1 MAISYVNKS
10 AFASGTGALS
20 VGAVSGVVANDLI
33 LLFVE
38 SANQNITT
46 PSGFTQVTNS
56 PVSTGTA
63 AAAGG
68 VRLAVFYQFATG
80 ADGTTSVADSGD
92 HTTAIKMAFRG
103 VNTTTPFDATPV
115 SGVKT
120 PASTT
125 ATFPGITTATAN
137 AWIVHASGLD
147 RDAASTT
154 TVGTATNANLTGIT
168 EHHDQTISSGVGG
181 GLVVITG
188 TKATAGATGNTTATV
203 TSTIQVYLTLALR
216 EAAPVQA
223 LQASISATGVV
234 SATLTT
240 IPGTSASITATA
252 TATATLSLDPDAV
265 ELVEILTG
273 TTTVTPVLAE
283 AGDLMLAMAFR
294 DGSATLP
301 TLPSGWTQLATQ
313 VGATCCAL
321 LASRSTVGA
330 GVFTNATSVICH
342 VYRSATASPLTVGN
356 IAGATGTGSTVSL
369 PAVTLASPAAG
380 PFRVGFAG
388 HVSPSAV
395 FPETGSSSVSAVLRS
410 LGFSAFWL
418 GTAYGD
424 GTFVFLGLGTVA
436 ATSPD
441 GVTWTQRT
449 LPTSGAWYGVA
460 YGNGRFVAV
469 ANGTASAMT
478 STDGVTWTPRT
489 LPVSGDWYHVTF
501 GPAVFGAGTFVVV
514 GSNSNVSL
522 AGTDGVNWTAG
533 TMPATR
539 AWYNVGFGNDTFVA
553 LGYNSNQAAI
563 STDGVNWTAQTLPST
578 RNWRDVAYGSGLF
591 VAIVDSG
598 TNVYATSPDGVTWI
612 QRTLP
617 VSKFWHSIV
626 YGGGAFLITGNDTS
640 LMSNDGL
647 TWTQV
652 TMPMDD
658 SWSEVSHGAGVF
670 VTAITGST
678 NNTLATIQAGS
689 VPLARRRASIADAT
703 DVVASYDSGGPEL
716 QTEV

>member
-20 VGAVSGVVANDLI
+20 VGAVSGVVADDLI

-68 VRLAVFYQFATG
+68 VRLAVFYRFATG

-168 EHHDQTISSGVGG
+168 ERHDQTISSGVGG

-223 LQASISATGVV
+223 LQASISATGAV

-301 TLPSGWTQLATQ
+301 TLPSGWTQLATR
-313 VGATCCAL
+313 VGAACSAL
-321 LASRSTVGA
+321 LASRSTVGS

-356 IAGATGTGSTVSL
+356 IASATGTGDTASL
-369 PAVTLASPAAG
+369 PAVTLSAPEAA

-388 HVSPSAV
+388 HSAAGAV
-395 FPETGSSSVSAVLRS
+395 FPANASGDLVWTGRTMPYSASWFSVAFGSGVFVAIDISEGTNAARS
-410 LGFSAFWL
+410 
-418 GTAYGD
+418 TD
-424 GTFVFLGLGTVA
+424 GI
-436 ATSPD
+436 
-441 GVTWTQRT
+441 TWTAQT
-449 LPTSGAWYGVA
+449 LPTVAVWRAVA
-460 YGNGRFVAV
+460 YGNGTFVAISADNDV
-469 ANGTASAMT
+469 AATSTDGITWTPQTLPAAGPWTSIAYGGGVFIAVAWPSSTFARSTDGITWTSPTTPISANWVSIAYGNGTFVAISFSDSAVVT
-478 STDGVTWTPRT
+478 STDGVTWTAQA
-489 LPVSGDWYHVTF
+489 L
-501 GPAVFGAGTFVVV
+501 PAVRFWTSIAYESGTFVAVAN
-514 GSNSNVSL
+514 GSGVAAVS
-522 AGTDGVNWTAG
+522 TDGVTWTEYALPSSNTWLVIGGGGGKFVAATADTNALATSTDGITWVAG
-533 TMPATR
+533 TMPASAT
-539 AWYNVGFGNDTFVA
+539 
-553 LGYNSNQAAI
+553 
-563 STDGVNWTAQTLPST
+563 
-578 RNWRDVAYGSGLF
+578 WRGIAYG
-591 VAIVDSG
+591 D
-598 TNVYATSPDGVTWI
+598 
-612 QRTLP
+612 
-617 VSKFWHSIV
+617 
-626 YGGGAFLITGNDTS
+626 
-640 LMSNDGL
+640 
-647 TWTQV
+647 
-652 TMPMDD
+652 
-658 SWSEVSHGAGVF
+658 GVF
-670 VTAITGST
+670 VAVAEGTGS
-678 NNTLATIQAGS
+678 AAS
-689 VPLARRRASIADAT
+689 AVEVPSSRVRRRASIADAT